1 MSVEPIAIGVI
12 DETPT
17 LDTCE
22 RLFREGERDERRGQL
37 KQAVALQ
44 LVRDQRLYL
53 EHFATFEEY
62 VEKRLGYTKGWASQR
77 ISLATTAAQ
86 FTNVNTP
93 AITNEGQARAIK
105 PVLRDHGPEIAA
117 EVLREAADDDGKL
130 TARSISEAATRVIE
144 PEIVDA
150 EVIDEEPPVLTS
162 QQWMAREGYTAP
174 APVTSLLTPD
184 ERALQADL
192 QAGHTVVLNMRDDAH
207 ARLWQWA
214 VERGLAERIDRKSVW
229 GNPFI
234 LGDDGDRDT
243 VCDAYANV
251 YLPHKPRLLREIA
264 DLKGRA
270 LGCWC
275 APARCHGD
283 HLAELAARS

>member
-105 PVLRDHGPEIAA
+105 PVLRDHGPEVAA
-117 EVLREAADDDGKL
+117 EVLREAADDEGKI
-130 TARSISEAATRVIE
+130 TARSISEAAARVIE

-150 EVIDEEPPVLTS
+150 EVIDDEPPVLTS
-162 QQWMAREGYTAP
+162 QQWMAREGYTDD
-174 APVTSLLTPD
+174 SLPRRRT
-184 ERALQADL
+184 EAEKQYQQAEAEE
-192 QAGHTVVLNMRDDAH
+192 QAIRNLINDAH
-207 ARLWQWA
+207 
-214 VERGLAERIDRKSVW
+214 LAFTIIDGYRHPETVQRIRAHWV
-229 GNPFI
+229 PQV
-234 LGDDGDRDT
+234 RDWT
-243 VCDAYANV
+243 ATDI
-251 YLPHKPRLLREIA
+251 R
-264 DLKGRA
+264 
-270 LGCWC
+270 
-275 APARCHGD
+275 
-283 HLAELAARS
+283 ELASILTAVADQWETT